1 MSSGEILGLVAG
13 ALITCSF
20 VPQII
25 RIYQLKSAREISL
38 VFNTLFLVGTLLW
51 LAYGF
56 YYGHFPIIL
65 WNSIATVLALVLL
78 YAKMAYGKGNKQEK
92 TVK

>member
-20 VPQII
+20 IPQVI
-25 RIYQLKSAREISL
+25 RIYRLKSAREISL
-38 VFNTLFLVGTLLW
+38 IFNLLFLVGTLLW

-56 YYGHFPIIL
+56 YFQHFPIIL
-65 WNSIATVLALVLL
+65 WNSIATFLTLVLL
-78 YAKMAYGKGNKQEK
+78 YAKIIYGRGNKPASAIK
-92 TVK
+92 

>member
-25 RIYQLKSAREISL
+25 RVYQLKSAREISL
-38 VFNTLFLVGTLLW
+38 VFNTLFLVGTALW

-56 YYGHFPIIL
+56 YYGHMPIIL
-65 WNSIATVLALVLL
+65 WNSIALVLGLVLL
-78 YAKMAYGKGNKQEK
+78 YAKILYGKARKQEEAAK
-92 TVK
+92 